1 MDIKTLLD
9 NLHDEVSC
17 SVCMCTFTDPKQL
30 PCLHSFCLHCLNGI
44 QRTSG
49 IHGKITCPEC
59 RRQFQISG
67 SGNPSELPTN
77 FRINSLLDVLAIKE
91 CSTVNVKC
99 RNCEKRSSQTS
110 YCFQCC
116 SFWCEECIVGHN
128 IMRENKDHRTLALKD
143 FQDQDIKAVLERPA
157 FCQKKHHEN
166 KELELFCKDSQ
177 QSGTKGKESSK
188 VIAGNKGANVRDSP
202 LETQVQTRRF
212 RSVLSFGQKGEFVG
226 MLNGPWGMAV
236 NDRDEIAVTGA
247 LNNSVSVFS
256 SDGTHLRSFGR
267 FGKNNGEFK
276 FPAGIAFDSHG
287 NIVVADSSNHRVQVF
302 DRNGNFLSMFGER
315 GSRDNQLKYPLGLS
329 INNNGDIIV
338 ADRDNKLIK
347 IFSSTGKYLRKF
359 GGAGSLV
366 SFSHCIQHG
375 QYFIVSDYGD
385 HSIKLFNL
393 EGKFISKF
401 GKQGIKDGEFNEP
414 GCLSVNKEG
423 LLMVCDRGNHRVQV
437 FELSGKFVTK
447 FGSEGSERGE
457 FKLPVSTAN
466 LSDGKIVVCDFNN
479 SLIQINSVIRSLKDK
494 VRVKQN
500 EVEQFNQRSIAFQW
514 KVTEVK
520 SQVQSCVDQIIAI
533 VEARKQDVFDA
544 VDNQAKKLL
553 ESLSQ
558 KKEEVE
564 KQLKIIES
572 AVEQTETLLKRSFS
586 TEILGFSETFDTI
599 LQEQGTQ
606 ENRDTECIPRFSFT
620 KSEKLINLLSMSE
633 GIGNVEFVFSETK
646 AQQSGAKGKE
656 SSKAIAGNKGANVRD
671 SPLETQVQTRR
682 FRSVLSFGQKGAAV
696 GMFNAPYGVAVN
708 DHDEIAVTDTWNHRV
723 SVFSSDRTH
732 LRSFGRKGQNN
743 GELHCPKGI
752 AFDSHGNIV
761 VADSFNH
768 RVQVFD
774 TNGNFLS
781 KFGEQGSG
789 DNQLQYPEGLSIN
802 GNGDIIVAD
811 TDNKLIK
818 IFSSS
823 GEYLRK
829 FGGAGSP
836 YCCIQYGQHFIVSD
850 AGDHSIKMFNLEG
863 KFISKF
869 GKQGNKYGEFNKP
882 RYLSVNKE
890 GLLMVCDA
898 ENHRVQVFELSG
910 KFVTKF
916 GSEGSERGEF
926 RFPRSLANLS
936 DGRIVVCEMNNNR
949 IQVFDKI

>member
-49 IHGKITCPEC
+49 VHGKIICPEC
-59 RRQFQISG
+59 RRQFQIPG
-67 SGNPSELPTN
+67 SGNPSELPSN

-91 CSTVNVKC
+91 CSTANVKC
-99 RNCEKRSSQTS
+99 GNCDKRSSQTS

-116 SFWCEECIVGHN
+116 SFWCEKCILGHD
-128 IMRENKDHRTLALKD
+128 IMRANNEHRTLALKD

-157 FCQKKHHEN
+157 FCQKKHHE
-166 KELELFCKDSQ
+166 KEELKFFCKDC
-177 QSGTKGKESSK
+177 K
-188 VIAGNKGANVRDSP
+188 VAICN
-202 LETQVQTRRF
+202 TC
-212 RSVLSFGQKGEFVG
+212 
-226 MLNGPWGMAV
+226 
-236 NDRDEIAVTGA
+236 AVTLHEG
-247 LNNSVSVFS
+247 
-256 SDGTHLRSFGR
+256 H
-267 FGKNNGEFK
+267 GKMPLQE
-276 FPAGIAFDSHG
+276 ATD
-287 NIVVADSSNHRVQVF
+287 
-302 DRNGNFLSMFGER
+302 ER
-315 GSRDNQLKYPLGLS
+315 K
-329 INNNGDIIV
+329 
-338 ADRDNKLIK
+338 
-347 IFSSTGKYLRKF
+347 T
-359 GGAGSLV
+359 
-366 SFSHCIQHG
+366 
-375 QYFIVSDYGD
+375 
-385 HSIKLFNL
+385 
-393 EGKFISKF
+393 
-401 GKQGIKDGEFNEP
+401 
-414 GCLSVNKEG
+414 
-423 LLMVCDRGNHRVQV
+423 
-437 FELSGKFVTK
+437 
-447 FGSEGSERGE
+447 
-457 FKLPVSTAN
+457 
-466 LSDGKIVVCDFNN
+466 
-479 SLIQINSVIRSLKDK
+479 QINSMIRSLKDK
-494 VRVKQN
+494 VVEKQR
-500 EVEQFNQRSIAFQW
+500 EVEQFNQRSIAFQS

-533 VEARKQDVFDA
+533 IEARKQDVFDA
-544 VDNQAKKLL
+544 VDNQAAKSL

-558 KKEEVE
+558 KKDEVE

-572 AVEQTETLLKRSFS
+572 TIEQTETLLKRRFS

-599 LQEQGTQ
+599 LQEQSTQ
-606 ENRDTECIPRFSFT
+606 ENRDTEYIPRFSFT
-620 KSEKLINLLSMSE
+620 KSEKLINLLSVSE
-633 GIGNVEFVFSETK
+633 GIGNVEFVFSEPK
-646 AQQSGAKGKE
+646 AQQSGAKAKE
-656 SSKAIAGNKGANVRD
+656 SSKAIAGNKGANVHD
-671 SPLETQVQTRR
+671 SPLETQEQTRR

-723 SVFSSDRTH
+723 SVFSSDGTH

-743 GELHCPKGI
+743 SELHCPKGI

-781 KFGEQGSG
+781 KFGEQGSR
-789 DNQLQYPEGLSIN
+789 DNELQYLEGLSIN

-869 GKQGNKYGEFNKP
+869 GKHGNKDGEFNKP
-882 RYLSVNKE
+882 CCLSVNKE
-890 GLLMVCDA
+890 GLLMVCDSK
-898 ENHRVQVFELSG
+898 NHRVQVFELSG